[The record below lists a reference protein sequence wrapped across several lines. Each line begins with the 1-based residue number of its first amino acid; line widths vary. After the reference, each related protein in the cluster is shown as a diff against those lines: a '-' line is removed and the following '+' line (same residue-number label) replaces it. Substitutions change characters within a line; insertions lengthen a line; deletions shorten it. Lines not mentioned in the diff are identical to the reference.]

1 MRKLTMLLFSLL
13 AFVGVVRAE
22 NVAKIGD
29 VEYATLQ
36 AAFDAVGSKRR
47 HRRSYSFVRI
57 LSTLF

>member
-29 VEYATLQ
+29 VGAYLHH
-36 AAFDAVGSKRR
+36 FPVI
-47 HRRSYSFVRI
+47 YSEW
-57 LSTLF
+57 